1 MSDQCGRGQSQ
12 GETARLPGRA
22 RIEEMPA
29 MHTRM
34 DIPPVD
40 EMISHDRTLCTHRAA
55 RTGPDGTSP
64 DESEGAAAADPERHI
79 IRGDD

>member
-1 MSDQCGRGQSQ
+1 MN
-12 GETARLPGRA
+12 
-22 RIEEMPA
+22 
-29 MHTRM
+29 TRM
-34 DIPPVD
+34 DIPPAD